1 MGAWGQ
7 RADGFI
13 LRATMINV
21 CKCRSYIII
30 IVSVCCDLS
39 RVSFIAQTPKVLF
52 IVFPIEINGFHID
65 NKYIFIKIYVKSIIN
80 KTFRFNHFLSTE
92 KGKSL

>member
-1 MGAWGQ
+1 MGAWGH

-13 LRATMINV
+13 LRATMRNV

-39 RVSFIAQTPKVLF
+39 RVSFIAQTQKVLF
-52 IVFPIEINGFHID
+52 IVFPIEIDGFHID